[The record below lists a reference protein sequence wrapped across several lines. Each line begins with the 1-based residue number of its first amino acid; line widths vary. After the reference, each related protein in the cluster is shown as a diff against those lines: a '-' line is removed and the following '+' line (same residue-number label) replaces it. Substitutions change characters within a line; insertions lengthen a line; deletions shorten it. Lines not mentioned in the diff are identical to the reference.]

1 MTSDLSSF
9 VIAPRARPA
18 EPAVR
23 IDDTTLRDGEQTAG
37 VVFSNHEKI
46 RIAKLL
52 DEVGVHQIE
61 VGIPAMGGDEK
72 KTIAEI
78 VELGL
83 DTSILAWN
91 RAVVDDIRH
100 SIDCGV
106 DAVAISMSA
115 SDIHIEHKLAKS
127 RQWVLDQIRECVA
140 FAKDQDLYVSVNAE
154 DASRADLEF
163 LLRFGQAAKEEGAD
177 RLRFCDT
184 LGILDPFDTFN
195 VITFLKKEGGLD
207 IEMHTHDDFG
217 MATANALAG
226 IKAGA
231 TYVNTTVNG
240 LGERAGNAALEEVA
254 MALKYLGK
262 VDVGLHTSRFRE
274 LSEYVAA
281 ASARTIPAWK
291 SIVGTNVFAHESGIH
306 ADGVIKNPLNYE
318 AFAPEDVGLERQIVV
333 GKHSGSRTIYR
344 KFQEF
349 GLELTQEDCD
359 GVLELVRKTA
369 VELKR
374 ALFDK
379 ELMYIYQDYLGHLGD
394 AVPMGTGRGGGHRRR
409 PRRSGSRSRN
419 VNSHRRRALERGAA
433 GAPLRAA
440 TLAEKLLAAHA
451 GLDAVVARPDRRLRR
466 GRRHRPGRHRAARD
480 RADRGARDRQGEGA
494 RVRVLHRPRGAGAAQ
509 RAGQRAED
517 DQGLLRGVRRDAQR
531 RRDGCVPPARGRE
544 LRQAGR
550 PGDRRRLAH
559 LHGRRPGGVRH
570 GYGQHRRRR
579 RHGHGQDLAARARDV
594 PHRGRRRRSPAASR
608 RRT

>member
-9 VIAPRARPA
+9 VIKTVRTD

-61 VGIPAMGGDEK
+61 VGIPAMLGDEK
-72 KTIAEI
+72 ATIKQI

-83 DTSILAWN
+83 STSILAWN
-91 RAVVDDIRH
+91 RAVQEDIQH

-115 SDIHIEHKLAKS
+115 SDIHMEHKLKKS
-127 RQWVLDQIRECVA
+127 RQWVLDQIKTCVA
-140 FAKDQDLYVSVNAE
+140 FAKQHDLYVSLNAE

-163 LLRFGQAAKEEGAD
+163 LVRFGQAGKEEGAD

-184 LGILDPFDTFN
+184 LGILDPFDTYN
-195 VITFLKKEGGLD
+195 VISFLKKRGGFD
-207 IEMHTHDDFG
+207 IEMHMHDDFG
-217 MATANALAG
+217 MATANTLAG

-240 LGERAGNAALEEVA
+240 LGERAGNAALEEVV
-254 MALKYLGK
+254 MALKYIGK
-262 VDVGLHTSRFRE
+262 MEVGLQTSRFRE

-349 GLELTQEDCD
+349 GIELTKQDCVALLD
-359 GVLELVRKTA
+359 MVRSTA
-369 VELKR
+369 VQLKR

-379 ELMYIYQDYLGHLGD
+379 ELMYIYQDFIAHLGEMCPTGD
-394 AVPMGTGRGGGHRRR
+394 KVP
-409 PRRSGSRSRN
+409 
-419 VNSHRRRALERGAA
+419 A
-433 GAPLRAA
+433 G
-440 TLAEKLLAAHA
+440 E
-451 GLDAVVARPDRRLRR
+451 
-466 GRRHRPGRHRAARD
+466 
-480 RADRGARDRQGEGA
+480 
-494 RVRVLHRPRGAGAAQ
+494 
-509 RAGQRAED
+509 
-517 DQGLLRGVRRDAQR
+517 
-531 RRDGCVPPARGRE
+531 
-544 LRQAGR
+544 
-550 PGDRRRLAH
+550 
-559 LHGRRPGGVRH
+559 
-570 GYGQHRRRR
+570 
-579 RHGHGQDLAARARDV
+579 
-594 PHRGRRRRSPAASR
+594 S
-608 RRT
+608 